1 MRFGMVLAILCVLMG
16 YGRADAVD
24 SVGQAAIKKASSYVE
39 WGRLK
44 EARDL
49 LAAAINQP
57 ANSNDAALIAYFG
70 HVESL
75 FGNNQAATDFT
86 KRAVAMDD
94 KCASCHLF
102 MFEAMAQHAKTVSQV
117 RALLILPKMKKELE
131 KATALDPNLG
141 DIQWA
146 WLELDLGLPSAVGG
160 SAADAMAHAD
170 RLAQIDPVDG
180 HLARAHVD
188 NAEGNDAAAL
198 AEYRAAAQEHPEDP
212 RGIFDLGRTLYNDGK
227 YGEAQPY
234 LARAFDLNHESA
246 LYSAYDAA
254 NLVHLKRLPAARA
267 VLEAGQKAHPL
278 SRLGDYITAQALKA
292 TDQDF
297 DWAKQL
303 LASYTA
309 VPTEPGQPTTADAA
323 KLLASLG

>member
-1 MRFGMVLAILCVLMG
+1 MRFGMGLVFLGVLMG
-16 YGRADAVD
+16 LGGRVAVD
-24 SVGQAAIKKASSYVE
+24 SPGQAAIKQASNYVE

-49 LAAAINQP
+49 LSKALNDP
-57 ANSNDAALIAYFG
+57 ANSNDAPMLAYFS
-70 HVESL
+70 HLESL
-75 FGNNQAATDFT
+75 FGNNQAATDFA

-94 KCASCHLF
+94 NCASCHLF
-102 MFEAMAQHAKTVSQV
+102 MFEAMAQHAKTVSQM

-131 KATALDPNLG
+131 KATSLDPNLG
-141 DIQWA
+141 DTQWA
-146 WLELDLGLPSAVGG
+146 WLELDLGLPAAVGG
-160 SAADAMAHAD
+160 SAADAMSHAD

-188 NAEGNDAAAL
+188 NAEGKSDAAL

-212 RGIFDLGRTLYNDGK
+212 RGVFDLGRTLYNDGK
-227 YGEAQPY
+227 YSEAAPY

-254 NLVHLKRLPAARA
+254 NLVHLKQLPAARA
-267 VLEAGQKAHPL
+267 VLEAGRKQHPL
-278 SRLGDYITAQALKA
+278 SRLGDYLAAQALK
-292 TDQDF
+292 TTNQDF

-309 VPTEPGQPTTADAA
+309 VPTEPGQPTAADAA
-323 KLLASLG
+323 KLLSSLG